1 MKLLLS
7 AYACNPAQGGE
18 DNIGFHWA
26 LQMAC
31 RGQDVW
37 CLTTDFGRDDINR
50 YLARHADDEPALA
63 RLHFVFVTVPALF
76 EFLYRWQFGVYLHY
90 IAWQYAAWRVA
101 RRLDAEVDFDVVH
114 HATYSSLKMGSWLW
128 RLGKPLV
135 YGPVGGA
142 QKAPLAFRR
151 YVPDW
156 FRTETLRSW
165 VTWVLTR
172 FDPNL
177 RQHLRHCSLV
187 LASNDESAELARHLG
202 ARRVRVFL
210 DTGLPEAFYGA
221 QLPDRQPGPVL
232 KLLWVGRLYPNK
244 ALPLVLDA
252 LSRVDRR
259 VRFHLTVLGDG
270 PMGPRVPGWIEQ
282 YGVAEHV
289 TWRGLVPWQEVCGLM
304 HSHDVFFFTS
314 LRESFASQFMEA
326 MATGLPIITVNHQGA
341 RTHLPET
348 AAIKVPVD
356 EPEATADALA
366 RAVEYL
372 YDHPAERLAMGRA
385 GYEFALRQT
394 WPERIERLL
403 NLMREAGIPN
413 VPAPLPAEP
422 RTQPLEALLDEP
434 VRERRPAEPVPSL
447 DVLP

>member
-7 AYACNPAQGGE
+7 AYACDPAHGGE
-18 DNIGFHWA
+18 SGIGFHWGW
-26 LQMAC
+26 QMAQ
-31 RGQDVW
+31 RGQQVW
-37 CLTTDFGRDDINR
+37 CLTTTWGREAIDE
-50 YLARHADDEPALA
+50 YMAARPNDPATA
-63 RLHFVFVTVPALF
+63 RLQFVYVTVPAFF
-76 EFLYRWQFGVYLHY
+76 EFLYQWQFGVYIHY
-90 IAWQYAAWRVA
+90 MVWQFMALRVA
-101 RRLDAEVDFDVVH
+101 RKLDQQVNFDVVH

-142 QKAPLAFRR
+142 QKAPIAFRR

-156 FRTETLRSW
+156 FRTETLRSA

-187 LASNDESAELARHLG
+187 LASNDESADLARRLG
-202 ARRVRVFL
+202 ARHVRVFL

-221 QLPDRQPGPVL
+221 KLPERHPGPVL

-252 LSRVDRR
+252 LSRVAPR
-259 VRFHLTVLGDG
+259 VRYHLTVLGDG
-270 PMGPRVPGWIEQ
+270 PMAPRVPGWLAQ
-282 YGVAEHV
+282 YGVADHV
-289 TWRGLVPWQEVCGLM
+289 TWRGSVPWSEVCVQM

-341 RTHLPET
+341 RTFIPAT
-348 AAIKVPVD
+348 ASIKVPVD
-356 EPEATADALA
+356 NPDETVEALA

-372 YDHPAERLAMGRA
+372 YDHPQERLAMGRA

-394 WPERIERLL
+394 WPDRIERLFD
-403 NLMREAGIPN
+403 LMREAGIPN
-413 VPAPLPAEP
+413 VPAPRTIGAAPEPA
-422 RTQPLEALLDEP
+422 
-434 VRERRPAEPVPSL
+434 PVPEL
-447 DVLP
+447 VEQ